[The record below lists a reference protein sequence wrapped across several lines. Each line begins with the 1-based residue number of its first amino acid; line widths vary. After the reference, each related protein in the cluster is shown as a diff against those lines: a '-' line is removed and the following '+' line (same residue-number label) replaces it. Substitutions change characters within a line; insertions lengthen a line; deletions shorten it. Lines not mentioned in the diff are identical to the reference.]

1 MGMKPTISL
10 DDIIAA
16 LRKHRE
22 ETAGDTPI
30 YIGIPFRNGMGLHY
44 EGIKNIS
51 SHGNIIDIFTT
62 VPDSDDIENA
72 VF

>member
-10 DDIIAA
+10 DQIIEV
-16 LRKHRE
+16 LKEHRE
-22 ETAGDTPI
+22 KTSGDTPI

-62 VPDSDDIENA
+62 EPDSDDIKNSI
-72 VF
+72 F